1 MPVHMLGVAAD
12 MDKINKVAKKHK
24 ILVIDDNCEA
34 LGAKWGNKML
44 GAQSDMCTWSF
55 DNGKTITTGEGGMIT
70 TNNKEF

>member
-44 GAQSDMCTWSF
+44 GAQSDMCV
-55 DNGKTITTGEGGMIT
+55 EL
-70 TNNKEF
+70 